1 MTVERIA
8 KLLQMAEGAKTP
20 EEAAAFL
27 GKAQALA
34 TAYEIS
40 LAEARLAQ
48 PKQRRDPPVQERIVV
63 GPKRAQAN
71 RHYLRL
77 LSALGRTNGCQV
89 GLYNDNTAAVLYGL
103 AADIT
108 TVKVMFAGIAP
119 QMIRLGEEY
128 LGAGVWRRDQVV
140 DLRTGQVRPVTRQ
153 MARASF
159 YSGMTDTLS
168 QRLREAAEQALAQA
182 GPDGGAADGHFHED
196 GSGGPG
202 TGGPSSA
209 ALALRA
215 KELEVRQYAE
225 RFLGGGT
232 WRGGRRTAV
241 APNAYRAGDRAAER
255 VRIGEQAAV
264 GGSRPA
270 VGR

>member
-1 MTVERIA
+1 MSVERIA

-40 LAEARLAQ
+40 LAEARLAL

-77 LSALGRTNGCQV
+77 LSALGRTNGCEV
-89 GLYNDNTAAVLYGL
+89 GLYNNNTAAVLFGL
-103 AADIT
+103 PQDIA
-108 TVKVMFAGIAP
+108 TVKAMFAAIAP
-119 QMIRLGEEY
+119 QMIRLGEDY
-128 LGAGVWRRDQVV
+128 LAAGRWRSEMVLDP
-140 DLRTGQVRPVTRQ
+140 RTGQPRAVTRQ
-153 MARASF
+153 LARASF
-159 YSGMTDTLS
+159 YTGMTDTLTL
-168 QRLREAAEQALAQA
+168 RLRAAAAEALA
-182 GPDGGAADGHFHED
+182 AADARPEPAGHFHDD
-196 GSGGPG
+196 GSGQGPAVG
-202 TGGPSSA
+202 DSSA

-215 KELEVRQYAE
+215 KELEVRAYAAQY
-225 RFLGGGT
+225 LGGGT
-232 WRGGRRTAV
+232 WRGGRGGPV
-241 APNAYRAGDRAAER
+241 APRAYRAGDRAAQG
-255 VRIGEQAAV
+255 VRLGGQAAV
-264 GGSRPA
+264 AGGRRA

>member
-1 MTVERIA
+1 MSVERLA

-77 LSALGRTNGCQV
+77 LSALGRTNGCEV
-89 GLYNDNTAAVLYGL
+89 GLYDNNTAAVLFGL
-103 AADIT
+103 PQDIA
-108 TVKVMFAGIAP
+108 TVKAMFAAIAP

-128 LGAGVWRRDQVV
+128 LATGRWRGESVV
-140 DLRTGQVRPVTRQ
+140 DLRTGGLRPVSRA

-168 QRLREAAEQALAQA
+168 QRLRQAAAEAVAQA
-182 GPDGGAADGHFHED
+182 GGAGSGHFHDD
-196 GSGGPG
+196 GRAVPSAGDSG
-202 TGGPSSA
+202 A

-215 KELEVRQYAE
+215 KELEVREYAAQ
-225 RFLGGGT
+225 FLRRGS
-232 WRGGRRTAV
+232 WRGGRRTEV
-241 APNAYRAGDRAAER
+241 VPGAYRAGDRAAAD
-255 VRIGEQAAV
+255 VRL
-264 GGSRPA
+264 GGQQQLGGARRA